1 MIKIFMNYFILDIIE
16 ILNKLKFLFF
26 CMWKIYEKLR
36 NKYLLVFGSSRFIF
50 VIDREYVN
58 IVDVSWID
66 FFWLGR

>member
-1 MIKIFMNYFILDIIE
+1 MNYFILNIIE

-26 CMWKIYEKLR
+26 CMWIIYEKLR